1 MKYIQKYFCLL
12 LGFLAFLVYL
22 TTLAPSLLEIDSGE
36 LATVQLT
43 LGIAHPTGY
52 PLFTILGYLLSF
64 IPLSASKIYQV
75 NLYAAIS
82 CAIGISIFA
91 YTCKIILD
99 NIDLF
104 ATGIKNSKSSPQRE
118 YKKDKKKGEP
128 VRQVKEKVNEL
139 LPYFKYAAIVFG
151 SIILALSKTYWEQS
165 NGVEVYSLHAVFIN
179 LAILWVLKAYIKS
192 RQEPG
197 TFNKYWLYFAGVLAL
212 CFSNHMTTILILPAI
227 AYLYFSTYKLNSKS
241 IKQIGLM
248 LLVFFPILALIYLY
262 LPIRSAQNPVLNW
275 GQPTN
280 LERLF
285 RHISGKQ
292 YQVWMFSSA
301 EAAQKQLSYFIS
313 NLPGELYLGLL
324 ISLAGIVYSFIK
336 SRKFF
341 WFFIISFLFTIAYVI
356 NYDIKDIDSYFLL
369 SYISLG
375 FFAVIGIYGILI
387 SLNADKKVLYAC
399 CGVLLVFCGI
409 EFHFN
414 QKETDKSDIYTFED
428 YTKSI
433 LNSCSHNST
442 LFSYEWDYFLAG
454 TIYYQNV
461 EHLRTDVT
469 VVDKEL
475 LRRSWYFNQLNTS
488 HPGLT
493 KSYDNIVEQFK
504 DALLPFERSEAF
516 DGQRLETLYRAIMQ
530 KVISTGLE
538 KGDVYLGPEL
548 VENELQRGELVLP
561 DSVNIVPDLFLYKVT
576 RNMGYVEAPL
586 PNFKIRFPRT
596 GNFYTDFIKNQ
607 AAVMLTRRAL
617 YELRNNKIDKVNIY
631 VKKIKQDFPD
641 YSLPKELLQYGNGGL

>member
-1 MKYIQKYFCLL
+1 MKYVQKYFYLI
-12 LGFLAFLVYL
+12 LGLFAFLVYL

-36 LATVQLT
+36 LAAVQLS

-82 CAIGISIFA
+82 CAAGISIFA
-91 YTCKIILD
+91 YTCKIILE
-99 NIDLF
+99 NIDVF
-104 ATGIKNSKSSPQRE
+104 ATGIKSKKSTPRKE
-118 YKKDKKKGEP
+118 DKKDKKKGQP
-128 VRQVKEKVNEL
+128 VQLAKEKINGL
-139 LPYFKYAAIVFG
+139 LPYYKYTAIVFG
-151 SIILALSKTYWEQS
+151 TIILAFCKTYWEQS
-165 NGVEVYSLHAVFIN
+165 NGVEVYSLHAIFIN

-197 TFNKYWLYFAGVLAL
+197 TFNKYWFYFAGVLAL

-227 AYLYFSTYKLNSKS
+227 AYLYFSTYKINSKS

-248 LLVFFPILALIYLY
+248 LLVFFPILALIYAY
-262 LPIRSAQNPVLNW
+262 LPIRSAQNPLLNW

-280 LERLF
+280 IERLL

-292 YQVWMFSSA
+292 YQVWMFSST

-313 NLPGELYLGLL
+313 NLPSELYLGLL
-324 ISLAGIVYSFIK
+324 VSLAGIIYSFIK

-369 SYISLG
+369 SYIALG
-375 FFAVIGIYGILI
+375 FFAVIGIYGTLVW
-387 SLNADKKVLYAC
+387 LNANKNALYSC

-409 EFHFN
+409 EFYYN

-433 LNSCSHNST
+433 LNTCSHNST
-442 LFSYEWDYFLAG
+442 IFSYEWDYFLAG
-454 TIYYQNV
+454 TLYYQNI

-469 VVDKEL
+469 VIDKEL
-475 LRRSWYFNQLNTS
+475 LRRSWYFNQLNTN

-493 KSYDNIVEQFK
+493 NSYDNIVEQFK
-504 DALLPFERSEAF
+504 DALLPFERSESF
-516 DGQRLETLYRAIMQ
+516 DGQRLETLYRTIMQ

-548 VENELQRGELVLP
+548 VENELQKGELVLP

-576 RNMGYVEAPL
+576 KNMGYVEAPL
-586 PNFKIRFPRT
+586 PNFKIRFPQN
-596 GNFYTDFIKNQ
+596 GNYYTDFIKNQ

-617 YELRNNKIDKVNIY
+617 YELKYKRPDRAGLY

-641 YSLPKELLQYGNGGL
+641 HSLPKELLQFGNGGL